1 MIIHRTKYFVPTPNG
16 LWHIDSGHKLI
27 RYQLI
32 THVCIDGKTKL
43 LIYASYCNNN
53 NKADTV
59 MSFFQ
64 KGVEEWVLPSRVRC
78 DCGMENV
85 YVGQDMID
93 HRGQG
98 RGSIITGSSVHNSRV
113 ERAHRDIYSGVQAFY
128 AHIFEA
134 MEDEA
139 FLRYWIM
146 FIYTV
151 LCLYSQDQ

>member
-78 DCGMENV
+78 DYGMENV

-98 RGSIITGSSVHNSRV
+98 RGSIITGSSVHTTPELR
-113 ERAHRDIYSGVQAFY
+113 ELIGTFTLGCRLFMHT
-128 AHIFEA
+128 
-134 MEDEA
+134 
-139 FLRYWIM
+139 FLKQWRM
-146 FIYTV
+146 RH
-151 LCLYSQDQ
+151 S